1 MPTTND
7 YVTAVENGA
16 ETSVDIAEELG
27 VSEGHAQKKLKELAE
42 QGELERHR
50 DGNVYHYTA
59 PDAAKQNGD
68 AESVDADGEDGLMPV
83 HRPYVPDD
91 ADYITRPGE
100 TGGFDELKPEDVG
113 EYFATDGELE
123 DAIGFIETVDVHG
136 RPPRI
141 LVSGPT
147 GCGKTTYADTLA
159 AYFDAAKFTVQMSHD
174 VSAKQLLGTPTLA
187 GEDTVFVDGPVTRA
201 LMASNHGK
209 VVLHLDEYNRAPAH
223 AKNALFAALDYRG
236 EVRLDG
242 GRGGEVVQANPEN
255 IIFVATIN
263 EGDEYHG
270 TERMDHAE
278 ANRWTHKF
286 AVDYLATSSDDHEG
300 VETEAELIVKE
311 TPAPAPL
318 ARKMSKAAADIRAEA
333 ADVTNTTVNVAP
345 STRQMLNWAAQAY
358 ANDHM
363 GKDNPIVE
371 AAKSTILRTNYGQPG
386 DEDAF
391 DEALSIV
398 ESHLDNAPFAEDEFE
413 AFEAD
418 EVVRCDACSWQV
430 PKPKAEDM
438 GVLALGECPEC
449 GETDD
454 LRTIRK

>member
-16 ETSVDIAEELG
+16 ETTGDIVQALD

-42 QGELERHR
+42 QGDLDRHR

-59 PDAAKQNGD
+59 ATGAEQNGD
-68 AESVDADGEDGLMPV
+68 AEAAGADEGLMPV
-83 HRPYVPDD
+83 ARPYADD
-91 ADYITRPGE
+91 GADYITNPGGAGTFE
-100 TGGFDELKPEDVG
+100 ALKAENVG
-113 EYFATDGELE
+113 EYFATDSELE
-123 DAIGFIETVDVHG
+123 NAIGFIETVEAHG
-136 RPPRI
+136 RMPRI

-159 AYFDAAKFTVQMSHD
+159 AYFEATKFTIQMTPD
-174 VSAKQLLGTPTLA
+174 MSAKKLLGTPMLA
-187 GEDTVFVDGPVTRA
+187 GDDTQFVDGPLPKA
-201 LMASNHGK
+201 LMASNHGP
-209 VVLHLDEYNRAPAH
+209 VVVHVDEYNRAPAH
-223 AKNALFAALDYRG
+223 TKNALFSALDYRCS
-236 EVRLDG
+236 VTLDG
-242 GRGGEVVQANPEN
+242 PRGGEVIEGNPEN

-286 AVDYLATSSDDHEG
+286 AVDYLATDADDTEG
-300 VETEAELIVKE
+300 IETEAELIVKE
-311 TPAPAPL
+311 TPTPAGL
-318 ARKMSKAAADIRAEA
+318 ARQMSKAAADIRDEA
-333 ADVTNTTVNVAP
+333 SDYTNTTLDVAP

-363 GKDNPIVE
+363 GKSNPVVE
-371 AAKSTILRTNYGQPG
+371 AARDTILRTNYGAPG
-386 DEDAF
+386 DEDAY
-391 DEALSIV
+391 DEAEAIV
-398 ESHLDNAPFAEDEFE
+398 ESHLDDAPFDEDEFE
-413 AFEAD
+413 AFAAD
-418 EVVRCDACSWQV
+418 EVVRCDSCRWQV
-430 PKPKAEDM
+430 AKPKAEDM

-449 GETDD
+449 GDTDD